1 MGKSQR
7 TKGAVGEREVCD
19 IFAVALGEPVK
30 RNIDQAR
37 DGGND
42 IDIKDLVVEVKRR
55 KTLGTIYGWFA
66 QAFAAATTHPQHA
79 VGEAKMRGTPIVICR
94 QDGGEWIVVLRL
106 ADFIRY
112 WLGWRSHSADV
123 TAVREIA
130 ERQGRL
136 LP

>member
-19 IFAVALGEPVK
+19 IFSAALGEKVT
-30 RNIDQAR
+30 RNIGQSR

-55 KTLGTIYGWFA
+55 KTLGTIYGWLQ
-66 QAFAAATTHPQHA
+66 QAYAAATVYPQSI
-79 VGEAKMRGTPIVICR
+79 EAGAKLPQAQMRGTPIVVCR

-106 ADFIRY
+106 TDFIKY
-112 WLGWRSHSADV
+112 WLGFRAMNCIS
-123 TAVREIA
+123 RRA
-130 ERQGRL
+130 E
-136 LP
+136 